1 MKNKLVLIR
10 KEAFCLIYIVAL
22 FLCFYKVGEVNKIT
36 TYNVAGINS
45 VMSSQLKKE
54 YVPPL
59 PEIEEKLVNNSPQKY
74 EYRLTSYYLNDDCN
88 STDCTGA
95 GFCAKDLVPNEKG
108 WYTYNGK
115 LVIAAATT
123 YMQNVFG
130 VKENKLY
137 FKYYDEL
144 LLTIDGV
151 EYEAIVLDTCGACY
165 KNEIIDL
172 FVKDA
177 SSAIDRGYK
186 GKNMITLEVAKK
198 K

>member
-1 MKNKLVLIR
+1 MKRRLGLIR
-10 KEAFCLIYIVAL
+10 REMFCLLYLLVL
-22 FLCFYKVGEVNKIT
+22 FLCVVRVGKINKIT
-36 TYNVAGINS
+36 TYNVAGSSSITS
-45 VMSSQLKKE
+45 VNLETE
-54 YVPPL
+54 YVEPPK
-59 PEIEEKLVNNSPQKY
+59 IELEKLTFNEPQKY
-74 EYRLTSYYLNDDCN
+74 EYRLTSYYLNDECN
-88 STDCTGA
+88 STDCVGA
-95 GFCAKDLVPNEKG
+95 GFCAKDLVANEKG

-115 LVIAAATT
+115 LVVAAATT

-144 LLTIDGV
+144 KLTIDGV
-151 EYEAIVLDTCGACY
+151 EYDAIVLDTCGACY

-186 GKNMITLEVAKK
+186 GKNMITVEVVKK